1 MTTQNAVE
9 KIDERRPVV
18 ASMDTVEGFEALQR
32 MAKMFSQSDIVPER
46 FRNIANAV
54 ICLDMAHR
62 MGANPLM
69 VAQNLF
75 VVHGQPGWSAK
86 FLIATFNQSRRFA
99 PIRYEFVGTRG
110 KNDWGC
116 RAISKELDTGERIEG
131 ALVTMEMANAEGW
144 ATKNGSKWKTMPELM
159 LQYRAATFLIRTT
172 APEISMGLQT
182 VEEIEDV
189 PENWTWT
196 DANPVDDP
204 FAPGRHKLPTKR
216 SKSNEEAQ
224 EQEKQHENGEY
235 RSAFE
240 KLNKMYGNRS
250 EEINEHIQAA
260 GIGQT
265 LDDIEIDATNPVI
278 IKEIIRISGEF

>member
-1 MTTQNAVE
+1 MTEQNALE
-9 KIDERRPVV
+9 KREERRPVV

-69 VAQNLF
+69 VAQNLY
-75 VVHGQPGWSAK
+75 VVHGTPGWSAK
-86 FLIATFNQSRRFA
+86 FLIATFNQSRRFS

-110 KNDWGC
+110 KEDWGC
-116 RAISKELDTGERIEG
+116 RATSKDLETGDKIEG
-131 ALVTMEMANAEGW
+131 ALVTMGIAKAEGW
-144 ATKNGSKWKTMPELM
+144 STKNGSKWQTIPELM

-189 PENWTWT
+189 PEMWV
-196 DANPVDDP
+196 DAKSVDDP
-204 FAPGRHKLPTKR
+204 FAPGRHKLPNKR
-216 SKSNEEAQ
+216 IKHQGEAIPEVSEDDGYKSAVSKL
-224 EQEKQHENGEY
+224 
-235 RSAFE
+235 SAIYDGRE
-240 KLNKMYGNRS
+240 
-250 EEINEHIQAA
+250 EEIDKAFSEMGVDYSAPDLKYDETEEEVRRIA
-260 GIGQT
+260 
-265 LDDIEIDATNPVI
+265 IEVS
-278 IKEIIRISGEF
+278 KKL